1 MKTAIITGAYGAI
14 GKAISA
20 GMAEN
25 KEYRLIMVGR
35 DPKKLE
41 SALADVKRISGNEK
55 IEAYALDLSYGRSIS
70 EFADSI
76 KYPVHVLINNA
87 STTPGIRCESD
98 EGIEMQWSV
107 NVLAYYRMT
116 NAFKQHLSTAGRARI
131 VNVASGYAGN
141 LDLSDPEFKRRKY
154 DNNTAYR
161 QSKQANR
168 MLTRSFADILADKNI
183 IVNACHPG
191 EVNSKLSNDLG
202 FGGHE
207 SPEEG
212 ADTPLWLSLS
222 DETASVTGRY
232 FEYRKMANCSFINDT
247 EKVKKLYDLCRE
259 YDQKM

>member
-1 MKTAIITGAYGAI
+1 
-14 GKAISA
+14 
-20 GMAEN
+20 
-25 KEYRLIMVGR
+25 MVGR
-35 DPKKLE
+35 DPEKLK
-41 SALADVKRISGNEK
+41 SAVADVKRIVRNEK
-55 IEAYALDLSYGRSIS
+55 IEAYTLDLSCGRSIA

-87 STTPGIRCESD
+87 STTPRTRIESG
-98 EGIEMQWSV
+98 EGIEIQWSV
-107 NVLAYYRMT
+107 NVLAYFRMT
-116 NAFKQHLSTAGRARI
+116 NAFKQHLSAAGRARI

-168 MLTRSFADILADKNI
+168 MLTKSFADILADKNI

-207 SPEEG
+207 SPEAG
-212 ADTPLWLSLS
+212 ADTPVWLALS

-232 FEYRKMANCSFINDT
+232 FEYRRMANCSFMQDT
-247 EKVKKLYDLCRE
+247 DKVKRLYELCGE
-259 YDQKM
+259 YE